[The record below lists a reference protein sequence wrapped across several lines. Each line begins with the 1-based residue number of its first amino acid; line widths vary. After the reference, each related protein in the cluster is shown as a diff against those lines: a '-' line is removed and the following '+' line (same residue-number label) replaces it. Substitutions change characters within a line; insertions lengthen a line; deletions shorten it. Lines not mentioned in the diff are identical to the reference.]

1 MKKNLNNII
10 VFQGKNYFGR
20 TVHFHNKET
29 NIDKKLL
36 MFEETLK
43 NAMEP
48 YLLSDELT
56 DEEVNTYNGI
66 FCFVPKDILI
76 QDDDR
81 VIEWCIE
88 NGIDL

>member
-1 MKKNLNNII
+1 
-10 VFQGKNYFGR
+10 
-20 TVHFHNKET
+20 
-29 NIDKKLL
+29 

-76 QDDDR
+76 QNDDK